1 MEKAFTLIELLVV
14 IAIVGILA
22 GLAVVNMSGATE
34 AARIAKLKVF
44 ADSVNN
50 SLLGNRVSE
59 WKLDEGTGTT
69 TADTVGAN
77 GGILANFNFDS
88 TDGWRSSSSCVS
100 GGCLQFDGTN
110 DYVNCGNLGAMPS
123 QGTLSFWMN
132 PSVVESYRNPF
143 ATVYNGSNAGIRFE
157 ENNVGTFGA
166 IVGND
171 IGTYTAGNYLDAG
184 LQANR
189 WYHVVLVWDQTTN
202 NMKGYLDGA
211 NKFNKANTYWATTM
225 PAVAIGNGYSSAR
238 FWKGFI
244 DEVRIY
250 NAVMTASAVREQYV
264 AGLDKLLASN
274 QITEQDYQQRL
285 ADLNLTYAVKE

>member
-1 MEKAFTLIELLVV
+1 
-14 IAIVGILA
+14 
-22 GLAVVNMSGATE
+22 
-34 AARIAKLKVF
+34 
-44 ADSVNN
+44 
-50 SLLGNRVSE
+50 
-59 WKLDEGTGTT
+59 
-69 TADTVGAN
+69 
-77 GGILANFNFDS
+77 
-88 TDGWRSSSSCVS
+88 VS
-100 GGCLQFDGTN
+100 GGCLQFDGTD

-143 ATVYNGSNAGIRFE
+143 ATVYNGSNVGIRFE
-157 ENNVGTFGA
+157 ENDIGTFGV

-171 IGTYTAGNYLDAG
+171 VGTYSFGNYLDAG

-202 NMKGYLDGA
+202 NIKGYLDGA
-211 NKFNKANTYWATTM
+211 NKFNKVNTYWATTM

-250 NAVMTASAVREQYV
+250 NAAMTASAVRDQYI
-264 AGLDKLLASN
+264 AGLDQLLGKGAIAEEN
-274 QITEQDYQQRL
+274 YQQRL
-285 ADLNLTYAVKE
+285 AELNSGIYAVSGK